1 MDVGF
6 LLEKSGNDKH
16 FKGGVT
22 SLVYIRELGRFNVSL
37 FLPIQVHFNSV

>member
-6 LLEKSGNDKH
+6 LLEKFGNDKY

-22 SLVYIRELGRFNVSL
+22 FLVYIRELGRFNVFL
-37 FLPIQVHFNSV
+37 FFFI